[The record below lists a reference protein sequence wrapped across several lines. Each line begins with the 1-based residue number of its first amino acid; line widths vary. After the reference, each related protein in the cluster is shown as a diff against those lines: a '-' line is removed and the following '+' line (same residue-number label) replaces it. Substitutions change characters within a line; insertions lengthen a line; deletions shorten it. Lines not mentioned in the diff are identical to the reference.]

1 MNLFLETLIGG
12 LLAGT
17 MYSLVAI
24 GFVLIYKASGVFN
37 YAQGAIL
44 LFAALTFV
52 SLTDQGVPA
61 VAAVALT
68 IAALVVLSVGVER
81 LVLRPLTNRS
91 PMTLFMATLGLSYI
105 IEGVAQGLMGAQVR
119 AIDLGIEDVPI
130 FLGDILISRFDLIA
144 AGVAGALVLGLS
156 LLFNRTRIGVSLRGV
171 ADDTRAAL
179 SIGIDINRIWQIVW
193 TVAGLVG
200 LVAGL
205 LWGARQGVQFS
216 LSLIALKALPAL
228 VRGQVDLVISSDPE
242 EMEGVTFQPLFDYAP
257 TMVVPAS
264 HPLVAKGYA
273 EPQDLA
279 AETLITYPVE
289 RDRLDIFTR
298 FLEPADIEPAQVRTS
313 ELTVMMMQLVASG
326 RGVCCLPNWALH
338 EYSSRG
344 YVTAKRLGDKGLF
357 ATLYAGIRADMLDSP
372 FMRDFLLTAKGTS
385 FATLEGVSAA
395 PKGR

>member
-1 MNLFLETLIGG
+1 MSLFLETLIGG

-61 VAAVALT
+61 IAAVAVT
-68 IAALVVLSVGVER
+68 IAALVVLSVSVER

-105 IEGVAQGLMGAQVR
+105 IEGVSQGLMGSQVR
-119 AIDLGIEDVPI
+119 AIDLGIEDTPI
-130 FLGDILISRFDLIA
+130 FLGDILISQFDLIA
-144 AGVAGALVLGLS
+144 AGVAGVLVLALS
-156 LLFNRTRIGVSLRGV
+156 LLFNRTRLGISLRGV

-179 SIGIDINRIWQIVW
+179 SIGTDINRIWQIVW

-216 LSLIALKALPAL
+216 LSLVVLKALPVLIIGGFTSIGGAIAGGLIVGASEAL
-228 VRGQVDLVISSDPE
+228 
-242 EMEGVTFQPLFDYAP
+242 
-257 TMVVPAS
+257 
-264 HPLVAKGYA
+264 
-273 EPQDLA
+273 
-279 AETLITYPVE
+279 AETYLGPALGGGITPWFAYV
-289 RDRLDIFTR
+289 LAMG
-298 FLEPADIEPAQVRTS
+298 FLFIRPA
-313 ELTVMMMQLVASG
+313 
-326 RGVCCLPNWALH
+326 
-338 EYSSRG
+338 
-344 YVTAKRLGDKGLF
+344 GLF
-357 ATLYAGIRADMLDSP
+357 GEREIER
-372 FMRDFLLTAKGTS
+372 
-385 FATLEGVSAA
+385 V
-395 PKGR
+395 

>member
-52 SLTDQGVPA
+52 SLTDQGMPA

-68 IAALVVLSVGVER
+68 IAALVALSVSVER

-105 IEGVAQGLMGAQVR
+105 IEGLSQGLMGSQVR
-119 AIDLGIEDVPI
+119 AIDLGIEDLPI

-144 AGVAGALVLGLS
+144 AGVAGVLVLALS
-156 LLFNRTRIGVSLRGV
+156 LLFNKTRIGISLRGV

-179 SIGIDINRIWQIVW
+179 SIGTDINRIWQIVW

-216 LSLIALKALPAL
+216 LSLVVLKALPVLIIGGFTSIGGAIAGGLIVGASEAL
-228 VRGQVDLVISSDPE
+228 AETYLG
-242 EMEGVTFQPLFDYAP
+242 
-257 TMVVPAS
+257 
-264 HPLVAKGYA
+264 PLVGGGITPWFAYV
-273 EPQDLA
+273 LA
-279 AETLITYPVE
+279 LA
-289 RDRLDIFTR
+289 
-298 FLEPADIEPAQVRTS
+298 FLFIRPA
-313 ELTVMMMQLVASG
+313 
-326 RGVCCLPNWALH
+326 
-338 EYSSRG
+338 
-344 YVTAKRLGDKGLF
+344 GLF
-357 ATLYAGIRADMLDSP
+357 GEREIER
-372 FMRDFLLTAKGTS
+372 
-385 FATLEGVSAA
+385 V
-395 PKGR
+395 

>member
-216 LSLIALKALPAL
+216 LSLVVLKALP
-228 VRGQVDLVISSDPE
+228 V
-242 EMEGVTFQPLFDYAP
+242 
-257 TMVVPAS
+257 
-264 HPLVAKGYA
+264 
-273 EPQDLA
+273 
-279 AETLITYPVE
+279 LI
-289 RDRLDIFTR
+289 IGGFTSIGG
-298 FLEPADIEPAQVRTS
+298 AIA
-313 ELTVMMMQLVASG
+313 G
-326 RGVCCLPNWALH
+326 
-338 EYSSRG
+338 
-344 YVTAKRLGDKGLF
+344 GL
-357 ATLYAGIRADMLDSP
+357 I
-372 FMRDFLLTAKGTS
+372 
-385 FATLEGVSAA
+385 VSAA
-395 PKGR
+395 EALAETYLGPFLGGGITPWFAYVLALGFLFIRPAGLFGEAEIERV